1 MKPLQRITTIKTILT
16 ELTNRGFSWNDIYT
30 YLKYYNTDI
39 EHYDRYTWGSLDA
52 YFTHYVSDL
61 DDEIIAAMANEIG
74 GEIIS
79 NDTFNQTVVNAD
91 CWRSGYFRVFISHL
105 TENKE
110 SATYLKRFLAQYGID
125 CFVAHED
132 IEPTQLWQTEIE
144 KALASMDLLCAILT
158 PNFYQSKWCDQE
170 VGIALGRS
178 IPTLSIKKGA
188 DPHGFI
194 GKYQAIKAKDTADA
208 VAKDVFVT
216 ICKMGN
222 INQKYFTIL
231 GKLFLNSKNEKE
243 ALDWIK
249 LINRVP
255 NFSEEIIDKIAA
267 SFDQNSILNSKA
279 IINEYNKL
287 AKKFQ
292 RPELSLVSSIEIN
305 DLPF

>member
-1 MKPLQRITTIKTILT
+1 MKPLQKTIIKRNIAKELKERDFTWDEVFYYLRDYNDNVIYHSEYNGDIGTYIIDALT
-16 ELTNRGFSWNDIYT
+16 SMTDEQLSAIHNELN
-30 YLKYYNTDI
+30 
-39 EHYDRYTWGSLDA
+39 
-52 YFTHYVSDL
+52 
-61 DDEIIAAMANEIG
+61 G
-74 GEIIS
+74 GIRS
-79 NDTFNQTVVNAD
+79 NDAIEDTDSNAE
-91 CWRSGYFRVFISHL
+91 CWRNGYLRVFISHL

-110 SATYLKRFLAQYGID
+110 SATFLKQSLANYGID

-132 IEPTQLWQTEIE
+132 IEPSKLWQAEIE
-144 KALASMDLLCAILT
+144 KALVSMDLLCAILT

-170 VGIALGRS
+170 VGIALGRTV
-178 IPTLSIKKGA
+178 PTLSIKKGA

-194 GKYQAIKAKDTADA
+194 GKYQAIKAKPTAEA
-208 VAKDVFVT
+208 VAKDVFDT

-249 LINRVP
+249 LINRVT